1 MIEKDFDALDDMF
14 GSDGWKLYVTQ
25 AEELTNS
32 IVEAAPTGAVTNDQ
46 WQYARGQIAQL
57 RATLGY
63 ENFVRV
69 SWDNHN
75 IPVNDERIIDVDS
88 I

>member
-1 MIEKDFDALDDMF
+1 MLEKDFDALDDMF
-14 GSDGWKLYVTQ
+14 NSDGWKLYVAQTK
-25 AEELTNS
+25 ELTDN

-46 WQYARGQIAQL
+46 WQYARGQISQL
-57 RATLGY
+57 RAILGY

-69 SWDNHN
+69 SWGAYNA
-75 IPVNDERIIDVDS
+75 PVNEERIIDVDS